1 MIRQANTQFVEKL
14 PTQTTL
20 APPPATVQDELWTS
34 DPNKPPGFSFKKH
47 PGLQIPAESLKQSID
62 FVNLF
67 ITQNLINTMLIE
79 TNSNAETKINK
90 QKPLE
95 VLAYTSGKEV
105 SCQEIKYFLTVML
118 HMGHVNMPTI
128 EHYYLQD
135 ILHKYPFW

>member
-1 MIRQANTQFVEKL
+1 
-14 PTQTTL
+14 
-20 APPPATVQDELWTS
+20 
-34 DPNKPPGFSFKKH
+34 
-47 PGLQIPAESLKQSID
+47 
-62 FVNLF
+62 
-67 ITQNLINTMLIE
+67 MLIE

-90 QKPLE
+90 QKPLK

-135 ILHKYPFW
+135 ILYKYPFW